1 MGRRRTT
8 TAAVILGGI
17 ALLGGSMAVGAI
29 ATGGP
34 PKTSPAVDLGIA
46 DTSGLARPGLQAFAE
61 PAQRPGILI
70 AWRNS
75 AKVRETEV
83 RVRNLG
89 ARTANGHLWVD
100 IVDGDHRV
108 LESAPATETPFVVSL
123 PSAGDGGD
131 TGMVV
136 QVPGSY
142 HKNQLLDELDRSHDP
157 YCIRIRL
164 DTLTQADA
172 NPLDNV
178 AVKCY
183 NTAARMVPA
192 GVAFHQYAFR
202 NDTATPVEGR
212 IAFERSR
219 LPDGWTMETEPKAG
233 KTVTLRPGE
242 VFRGSVVVRGP
253 KDLTDGSY
261 ADVRPMLVT
270 TSGTVFDKSE
280 FFVAADDKA
289 PEFTEVFAAP
299 ATNGF
304 TGPGSLGEQAP
315 TAAAA
320 RNTIYVNLR
329 AIDSLSGVAEASGAS
344 VVYSTDDGFTRTRRT
359 MTYSDG
365 NFTAPTGFDT
375 DIGPFPP
382 GTVVELAVTVRDVVG
397 NETRTKPVKVTVPLS
412 EQVDLR

>member
-1 MGRRRTT
+1 MGRSRTT
-8 TAAVILGGI
+8 TVAVTFGAI
-17 ALLGGSMAVGAI
+17 ALLGASVAVASI
-29 ATGGP
+29 TTGTP
-34 PKTSPAVDLGIA
+34 AKASPGVDLGIA
-46 DTSGLARPGLQAFAE
+46 DTSGLARPGLQAFAD

-89 ARTANGHLWVD
+89 ATAGNGQMWVD
-100 IVDGDHRV
+100 IIDGDHRV
-108 LESAPATETPFVVSL
+108 LESAPAAESPFVVSL
-123 PSAGDGGD
+123 PKARDGGD

-136 QVPGSY
+136 QIPGSY

-157 YCIRIRL
+157 YCIRVRL
-164 DTLTQADA
+164 DTLDQTDV

-183 NTAARMVPA
+183 NTSAKMAPG
-192 GVAFHQYAFR
+192 GVALHPYTFR
-202 NDTATPVEGR
+202 NDTGKTVQGR
-212 IAFERSR
+212 IAFQRSH
-219 LPDGWTMETEPKAG
+219 LPRGWSMEARPKPG
-233 KTVTLRPGE
+233 KAVTLRPGE
-242 VFRGSVVVRGP
+242 VLRGSVVIRGP
-253 KDLTDGSY
+253 QQIVDGSY

-270 TSGTVFDKSE
+270 TSGAVFDKSE
-280 FFVAADDKA
+280 FFVAVDDRA
-289 PEFTEVFAAP
+289 PEFTEAFAAP
-299 ATNGF
+299 GTNGF
-304 TGPGSLGEQAP
+304 TGPGSLGESAP

-344 VVYSTDDGFTRTRRT
+344 VIFSTDDGFTRTVRT

-375 DIGPFPP
+375 DIGPFPA
-382 GTVVELAVTVRDVVG
+382 GTVVELAVAVRDVVG
-397 NETRTKPVKVTVPLS
+397 NETRTKPVKLTVPLA
-412 EQVDLR
+412 EQIDLH